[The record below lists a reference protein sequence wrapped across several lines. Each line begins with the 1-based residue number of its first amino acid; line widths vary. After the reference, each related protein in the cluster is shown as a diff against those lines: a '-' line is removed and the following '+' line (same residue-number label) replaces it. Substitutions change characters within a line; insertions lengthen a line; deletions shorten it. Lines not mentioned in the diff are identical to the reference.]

1 MKFFGNFLAKERK
14 NRAESSRKLRLEA
27 LENRELLSADGITPL
42 VTTASTTDA
51 SQLIVTTLDDVVD
64 PNDGVIS
71 LREAIATAVD
81 NAAVADGNWW
91 NPNTAYYTNTN
102 VKFDPS
108 LQGKITLNSPIDI
121 TFTRATRTITV
132 DGVVGNN
139 AKIEISGQFNI
150 TGYTNNYSSDTLDR
164 VTFSNI
170 AFVGDGSNVTDYVFH
185 KSRVVILTVQN
196 SIIQHYDLSVGVVS
210 AENTAR
216 SAALLD
222 SVESVRFINSVIY
235 KNNFTT
241 SQAQVVNTWYTADG
255 TYRPTTGRHRIAF
268 YNSTVTDNVCT
279 ATGDDVTYMF
289 SVWTATN
296 RTYVFDNSI
305 VCTNKGFTYVIQA
318 AETRNG
324 SSRISLNNVIL
335 DYDPSPGYA
344 QGDNWYQLTEDGRVR
359 DKSENVIEGL
369 EPIVFV
375 EDSFLPDPNSI
386 TVDRGDYNLI
396 PSGITTDIAG
406 NPRRTGANVDIG
418 AF

>member
-1 MKFFGNFLAKERK
+1 MKFFGNFLAKERR

-51 SQLIVTTLDDVVD
+51 SQLIVTTLEDVVD

-150 TGYTNNYSSDTLDR
+150 TGYTNNYSSSSLNY

-170 AFVGDGSNVTDYVFH
+170 AFVGDDSNVDDYVFY
-185 KSRVVILTVQN
+185 KKNVVVLTVQN
-196 SIIQHYDLSVGVVS
+196 
-210 AENTAR
+210 
-216 SAALLD
+216 
-222 SVESVRFINSVIY
+222 
-235 KNNFTT
+235 
-241 SQAQVVNTWYTADG
+241 
-255 TYRPTTGRHRIAF
+255 
-268 YNSTVTDNVCT
+268 
-279 ATGDDVTYMF
+279 
-289 SVWTATN
+289 
-296 RTYVFDNSI
+296 
-305 VCTNKGFTYVIQA
+305 
-318 AETRNG
+318 
-324 SSRISLNNVIL
+324 
-335 DYDPSPGYA
+335 
-344 QGDNWYQLTEDGRVR
+344 
-359 DKSENVIEGL
+359 
-369 EPIVFV
+369 
-375 EDSFLPDPNSI
+375 
-386 TVDRGDYNLI
+386 
-396 PSGITTDIAG
+396 
-406 NPRRTGANVDIG
+406 
-418 AF
+418 